1 MSEMLLVGCKL
12 PHGLVMELPAQAVDK
27 DNFMKPLPPGKRVTL
42 KGAASLYNQKTKKSP
57 TVFEFATTPVP
68 KEFAEEWF
76 RRNKDRSYVAAG
88 LVFLADKQDRAD
100 GIAKERR
107 DVATGLEP
115 LNGTANAAGVPVDP
129 RFSRREP
136 NPELAEPMGI

>member
-12 PHGLVMELPAQAVDK
+12 PHGLVMELPAQVVDK

-57 TVFEFATTPVP
+57 KSYDYAITPVP

-76 RRNKDRSYVAAG
+76 RRNKERAYIANG

-100 GIAKERR
+100 GIAKERTG
-107 DVATGLEP
+107 VLTGLEP
-115 LNGTANAAGVPVDP
+115 LNGEANAAGVPVDP